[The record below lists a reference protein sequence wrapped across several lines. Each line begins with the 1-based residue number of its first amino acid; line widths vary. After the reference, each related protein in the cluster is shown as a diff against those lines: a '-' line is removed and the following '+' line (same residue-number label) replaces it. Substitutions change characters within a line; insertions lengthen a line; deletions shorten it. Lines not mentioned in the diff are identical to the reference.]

1 LSVSGAIE
9 DLPFAIYVAGGG
21 RKIRGC
27 AEALL
32 PDRAAEALLDAGLIP
47 VVADPSRNGLRIP
60 RLQSIADPP
69 RGLGER

>member
-1 LSVSGAIE
+1 
-9 DLPFAIYVAGGG
+9 
-21 RKIRGC
+21 
-27 AEALL
+27 LL

>member
-1 LSVSGAIE
+1 VIGLAVVAV
-9 DLPFAIYVAGGG
+9 AIYVAGGG

-27 AEALL
+27 AETLL

-47 VVADPSRNGLRIP
+47 VVADPSRNALRIP